1 MIPMPTRSD
10 KNRQVTGFES
20 GIRFL
25 AVAVVLCW
33 TGLLLGGCAQESRE
47 HNPGQVVTLEF
58 WNGFTGPDG
67 VTMERIVRQFNR
79 EHKRIRVRMQI
90 IPWNTY
96 YDKITLGLAYGGA
109 PDVFILHAS
118 RLPEYTDSE
127 AISAVDDLVKAGGL
141 SKSDFAP
148 RSWEAARWKHRQ
160 YAIPLDCHPIGLYYN
175 AELFRR
181 AGIVDSAG
189 RPRPPTNLAEFISAA
204 KKLTRDTNGDGRP
217 DQWGFVFTWL
227 RTNAHT
233 FLAQY
238 ESGWL
243 RPDCRRS
250 DLDSRRARQALDLM
264 RELIYKHK
272 ICPPPG
278 GIDAWVGFQTG
289 RVGMALEGIYMLS
302 SLERQKGLD
311 YAGAE
316 CPLFGRR
323 RAAWA
328 DSHMMVMP
336 SRISPARRKAAWE
349 FIRYLSDHSLE
360 WAKGGQ
366 VPVRKSILASPE
378 FRKLRVQYEFS
389 KQLPYVVYVPR
400 STAINQILPF
410 GDAAVEAIL
419 QGIKP
424 TGEALSEAA
433 RRMNSVLERP

>member
-1 MIPMPTRSD
+1 MLRVAHEQLH
-10 KNRQVTGFES
+10 RVL
-20 GIRFL
+20 FL
-25 AVAVVLCW
+25 AFLWVAVAATVC
-33 TGLLLGGCAQESRE
+33 GCRTQ
-47 HNPGQVVTLEF
+47 HTPGPGARVITLDF

-67 VTMERIVRQFNR
+67 VTMERVVRRFNR
-79 EHKRIRVRMQI
+79 ENRGIRVRMQI

-96 YDKITLGLAYGGA
+96 YDKVTLGLAYGGA

-118 RLPEYTDSE
+118 RLPEYADSE
-127 AISAVDDLVKAGGL
+127 AISVVDDLVKTGGL
-141 SKSDFAP
+141 SASDFAP
-148 RSWEAARWKHRQ
+148 RSWAAARWKGRQ
-160 YAIPLDCHPIGLYYN
+160 CAIPLDCHPVGLYYN
-175 AELFRR
+175 AELFRK
-181 AGIVDSAG
+181 AGIVDSEG
-189 RPRPPTNLAEFISAA
+189 RPKPPRDLAEFIGAA

-217 DQWGFVFTWL
+217 DQWGFVYTWL

-233 FLAQY
+233 FLAQQR
-238 ESGWL
+238 SGWL

-250 DLDSRRARQALDLM
+250 DLDSRNARSAFELM
-264 RELIYKHK
+264 SSLIYKHK
-272 ICPPPG
+272 VCPPPG

-316 CPLFGRR
+316 CPVFGRCP
-323 RAAWA
+323 AAWA

-336 SRISPARRKAAWE
+336 SRISPVRRKAAWE

-366 VPVRKSILASPE
+366 VPVRKSIVASPE
-378 FRKLRVQYEFS
+378 FRKLKVQYEFS
-389 KQLPYVVYVPR
+389 KQLPYVVYMPP

-410 GDAAVEAIL
+410 GEAAVEAVL

-424 TGEALSEAA
+424 PEEALDEAA